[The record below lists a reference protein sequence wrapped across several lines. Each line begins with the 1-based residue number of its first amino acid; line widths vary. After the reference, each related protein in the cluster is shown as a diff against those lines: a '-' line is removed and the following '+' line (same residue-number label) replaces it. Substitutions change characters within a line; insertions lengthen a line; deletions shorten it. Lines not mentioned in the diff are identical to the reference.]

1 MHIYD
6 MHIVYIN
13 YIQEL
18 ARLPQIEFK
27 KKSFCQ
33 WLQLPKKTYI
43 IESNDDSD
51 SDSDSDYDN
60 GELINGNKPVLRI
73 IHRRRPGIFQ
83 LFKI

>member
-1 MHIYD
+1 MIA
-6 MHIVYIN
+6 MIKEKPN
-13 YIQEL
+13 F
-18 ARLPQIEFK
+18 RGKFK